1 MSLHDHPHR
10 PRYHF
15 TPARNWINDPNG
27 LVWFAGEYHLFYQY
41 NPFGETWGHMSWGHA
56 VSPDLVSWRELGVA
70 IAEDEREMIFSG
82 SAVCDHANTSGLGEV
97 GAPALVA
104 IYSGHS
110 HAQPQRQTQNLAFS
124 RDLGRTWTKFAG
136 NPVLDLGLEHFRDP
150 KVFWHEA
157 SAGWVMIVA
166 LSDQQKVA
174 LFASPDLKAWRLLSE
189 FGPAGAPGALW
200 ECPDLF
206 RLPIEGEPGREKWVL
221 KVDMFEGGV
230 AGGAGA
236 QYFIGEFD
244 GLHFIPDADESGGP
258 LWRWAD
264 FGKDFYAAVTWS
276 NLPATQD
283 RPVWIGWMSNHVYAR
298 DLPTRPWK
306 GAMTAPRRVSLE
318 RRSAGLILTQQPV
331 PELEALRGEAVTV
344 GDVAL
349 TSDPVDL
356 ARFDGREAGLDLTAT
371 LTPATSGQT
380 RLILTWTSGD
390 CLSLGYDAAAGA
402 VFVDRSASGL
412 MSDDPRFTGR
422 RLAPWPLSAGQS
434 LDVRVLLD
442 RASIEL
448 FVDGGAVVFTE
459 QIFPRGELQAL
470 SAVATGAGAA
480 LAGARLWPMGAA
492 DLTAAALDAR
502 SGSARS

>member
-1 MSLHDHPHR
+1 MSSHDHPHR

-41 NPFGETWGHMSWGHA
+41 NPFGEVWGHMSWGHA

-82 SAVCDHANTSGLGEV
+82 SAVCDQDNTSGLGDA
-97 GAPALVA
+97 GAPVLVA
-104 IYSGHS
+104 IYSGHA
-110 HAQPQRQTQNLAFS
+110 HAKPQRQTQNLAFS
-124 RDLGRTWTKFAG
+124 RDFGRTWTKFVG

-150 KVFWHEA
+150 KVFWHEPTG
-157 SAGWVMIVA
+157 SWVMIVA

-174 LFASPDLKAWRLLSE
+174 LFASPDLKTWRLLSE
-189 FGPAGAPGALW
+189 FGPAGAQGALW

-206 RLPIEGEPGREKWVL
+206 RLPVEGEPGREKWVL

-244 GLHFIPDADESGGP
+244 GREFVPEADEHGGP

-276 NLPATQD
+276 NLPAAQD
-283 RPVWIGWMSNHVYAR
+283 RPIWIGWMSNHAYAH
-298 DLPTRPWK
+298 DLPTHPWK
-306 GAMTAPRRVSLE
+306 GAMTAPRRLGLE
-318 RRSAGLILTQQPV
+318 RRSGELILTQRPV
-331 PELEALRGEAVTV
+331 AQLEALRGEALVV
-344 GDVAL
+344 HEIAL
-349 TSDPVDL
+349 GPVPVDL
-356 ARFDGREAGLDLTAT
+356 ATYDGAEARLDLTAT
-371 LTPATSGQT
+371 LTPSTSGQSS
-380 RLILTWTSGD
+380 LILTWTSGD
-390 CLSLGYDAAAGA
+390 RLVLGYDAEAGA

-412 MSDDPRFTGR
+412 MSDDDRYTGR
-422 RLAPWPLSAGQS
+422 RRAPWPLSPGRA
-434 LDVRVLLD
+434 LELRLLLD

-448 FVDGGAVVFTE
+448 FIDGGAVVFTE
-459 QIFPRGELQAL
+459 QIFPRGDLKTL
-470 SAVATGAGAA
+470 SAVGTETGGV
-480 LAGARLWPMGAA
+480 LGGARIWAMAAA
-492 DLTAAALDAR
+492 DLR
-502 SGSARS
+502 SAEPEVRSVGGIS